1 MDDRVSAELAKEVLE
16 LLPRLVGADAPR
28 IAEDIHRA
36 LATSARTGETEELRR
51 ALHADLRVR
60 SWVDARLCPPDE
72 RNTPQNGTGYQAL
85 GGRHMLA
92 TSATTFVCKNPA
104 CSSPDTWTRGFM
116 GEPVPRCSGCTRPL
130 GREA

>member
-28 IAEDIHRA
+28 IAGDIHRA
-36 LATSARTGETEELRR
+36 LAASARTGGTEELRR

-60 SWVDARLCPPDE
+60 SWVEARLCPPYE
-72 RNTPQNGTGYQAL
+72 QSRLPVGSGYQPLA
-85 GGRHMLA
+85 GGMMPA
-92 TSATTFVCKNPA
+92 TSATRFICKNPA
-104 CSSPDTWTRGFM
+104 CASPDTWTRGFM

-130 GREA
+130 SRET